1 MRRKALKKYLFLLVL
16 GGFLFFA
23 SPVFSKSI
31 DFSFKSY
38 QGKVYRLSDFR
49 GKYVLLNLF
58 ATYCPPC
65 LGELQ
70 VLEKVSKRCGSKVK
84 VISLLLDWQS
94 APLLSQLINTG
105 RVNYL
110 IGLANDQVLNA
121 FPDFDTT
128 PTTYL
133 LNKKGE
139 RVEKIVGFTSYQDWI
154 RLLQKYTSCN

>member
-1 MRRKALKKYLFLLVL
+1 MRAIFLFLFI
-16 GGFLFFA
+16 GFLLFTPPA
-23 SPVFSKSI
+23 FSKSI

-38 QGKVYRLSDFR
+38 QGKVYKLSDFR
-49 GKYVLLNLF
+49 GKYVLLNFF

-70 VLEKVSKRCGSKVK
+70 VLEKVSKKCGSKVK
-84 VISLLLDWQS
+84 VISLLIDWQG
-94 APLLSQLINTG
+94 APLLSQLIDTG
-105 RVNYL
+105 RLTYL
-110 IGLANDQVLNA
+110 IGLANDQVFKA

-128 PTTYL
+128 PTTYF

-154 RLLQKYTSCN
+154 KLINKYTSCN